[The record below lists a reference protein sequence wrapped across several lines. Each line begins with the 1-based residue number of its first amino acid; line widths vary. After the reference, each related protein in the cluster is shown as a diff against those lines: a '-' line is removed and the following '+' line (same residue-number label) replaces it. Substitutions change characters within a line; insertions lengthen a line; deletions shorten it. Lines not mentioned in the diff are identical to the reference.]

1 MSSES
6 HDGAPRSPQRAATGI
21 VAPVGADLR
30 VVARVRMVTPVRR
43 VANLRV
49 AMRVQVTEQDEDL
62 GSLKRAIQR
71 ALRALLIVALMAAA
85 MARGAA
91 ARVARA
97 LAPAPA
103 PVLAAL
109 TRTTTWPVVVE
120 SERTPRP
127 ALAASVIPS
136 PD

>member
-1 MSSES
+1 MSSVS
-6 HDGAPRSPQRAATGI
+6 HDGDPRWPERAATGV

-30 VVARVRMVTPVRR
+30 VVARVRMVTPLHR

-62 GSLKRAIQR
+62 RSLTRAIRR
-71 ALRALLIVALMAAA
+71 ALRALLIVAMMAVA

-91 ARVARA
+91 GRLAHA

-103 PVLAAL
+103 PVLVAL
-109 TRTTTWPVVVE
+109 TRTSTWPIVVE

>member
-1 MSSES
+1 MSSVL
-6 HDGAPRSPQRAATGI
+6 HDRGTRLPEPAAPSV

-30 VVARVRMVTPVRR
+30 VVARVRMVTPARR

-62 GSLKRAIQR
+62 RSLTRAIQR
-71 ALRALLIVALMAAA
+71 ALRALLIVAMMATALT
-85 MARGAA
+85 RGAVR
-91 ARVARA
+91 RVAHA

-103 PVLAAL
+103 PVPVAL
-109 TRTTTWPVVVE
+109 TRITTWPIVVE
-120 SERTPRP
+120 SERIPRP
-127 ALAASVIPS
+127 ALASSVIPS